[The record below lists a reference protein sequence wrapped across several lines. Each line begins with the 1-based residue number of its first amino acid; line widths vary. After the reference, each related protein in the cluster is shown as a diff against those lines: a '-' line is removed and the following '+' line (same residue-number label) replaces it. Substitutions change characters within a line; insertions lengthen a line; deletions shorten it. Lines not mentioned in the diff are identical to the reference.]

1 MPREPASV
9 VPAPN
14 QLDFMVSPALFVW
27 SAEVAIIRSLGTDDD
42 RSTCLSNHLLLTLV
56 ESGEV
61 EAGDF
66 PVLDLVL
73 EPSGMDES
81 VIAVVARD
89 ARSAVAEVAA
99 GARVRDEKG
108 VRWIGKV
115 AVREVSRSATAVVTT
130 FWAERKTVRHVR
142 HR

>member
-73 EPSGMDES
+73 EASGMDES
-81 VIAVVARD
+81 VVAVVARD

-99 GARVRDEKG
+99 RARVRDEKG
-108 VRWIGKV
+108 VRWIGEV
-115 AVREVSRSATAVVTT
+115 AVREMSRSAAAGLTT
-130 FWAERKTVRHVR
+130 LWAEKKIARHVR
-142 HR
+142 QR